1 MTSRALCGSASARH
15 IAALG
20 AVWDNGMTRL
30 MARVLA
36 ALAMV
41 AAFALPA
48 QAAPVQTGHIEAELV
63 ARDAGVTPGGTTYV
77 ALRQKIQKGWHTYW
91 RNSGDSGEATQ
102 INWTLPAGWT
112 AGEIVWAPPTR
123 QPTGPL
129 MNYGY
134 QGEVLLPVA
143 ITAPKSARPGETI
156 TLKAAASF
164 LVCEEICVPEDAILT
179 LDLPVVAAAPQP
191 DPRWGPA
198 VAKALD
204 AAPKPAALTAT
215 FARNAGGLS
224 LAVTGAPLKGAD
236 LADAYF
242 YPFKSTVIDHA
253 KPQGIERGAEGL
265 TLALTPGY
273 DFTKGTA
280 PKALDGVLSL
290 GGQAYELTAA
300 EGPPPPGSSGLG
312 APPARPSAAAPGA
325 GLGLA
330 LAFVYAL
337 LGGLVLNL
345 MPCVFPILAMKATS
359 LAGHG
364 HEHAAARAQ
373 GLAFLAGVLATFL
386 SLAGVLIAI
395 RAGGSAVGWGFQLQS
410 PVVVAGLALLMLA
423 VALNLSGLFEV
434 GTSLQGVG
442 TGLASRR
449 GLAGAFFT
457 GALAVVVA
465 APCTAPFM
473 GPALGWALTQ
483 SEPVALAVFLGLG
496 LGFAAP
502 FTLAAFAPA
511 LLTRLPKP
519 GPWMETFKKLMAFP
533 MYGAAAWLVWVL
545 TVQAGE
551 MGLARILA
559 AAVVLALAAWILGL
573 AQRRQAQGGKPLVLA
588 GVGALLAIGAFVL
601 VLAPAYGTPAGAAA
615 DADAAPEPGTIPA
628 GVYSPEAVA
637 AARAAGKPV
646 FVNFTAAWCVTCQV
660 NEKVAFGTA
669 EAAEA
674 FARTGAVYLKA
685 DWTRKDAVIA
695 AELARHGRAGV
706 PLYLVYGVRDP
717 EPRILPQFLT
727 PALVAKALD
736 KAAKS

>member
-1 MTSRALCGSASARH
+1 
-15 IAALG
+15 
-20 AVWDNGMTRL
+20 MTRFV
-30 MARVLA
+30 ARALA
-36 ALAMV
+36 ALTLA
-41 AAFALPA
+41 AAFAFPA
-48 QAAPVQTGHIEAELV
+48 MAAPVQTGHIEAELV
-63 ARDAGVTPGGTTYV
+63 ARDQGVTPGGTVHV

-91 RNSGDSGEATQ
+91 RNSGDSGDATR
-102 INWTLPAGWT
+102 ISWTLPAGWT
-112 AGEIVWAPPTR
+112 TGEFVWATPSR

-143 ITAPKSARPGETI
+143 VTAPKSARPGDTV
-156 TLKAAASF
+156 TLKAAVAF
-164 LVCEEICVPEDAILT
+164 LVCADICIPEDALLT
-179 LDLPVVAAAPQP
+179 LELAVVASAPQP
-191 DPRWGPA
+191 DARWAGPIT
-198 VAKALD
+198 KALE
-204 AAPKPAALTAT
+204 AAPKPAGLTAT
-215 FARNAGGLS
+215 FVKDEGALK
-224 LAVTGAPLKGAD
+224 LAVAGAVLKGAD
-236 LADAYF
+236 DAYF

-253 KPQGIERGAEGL
+253 KPQALERGPEGL
-265 TLALTPGY
+265 TLTLSPGY
-273 DFTKGTA
+273 DFTQGPPPA
-280 PKALDGVLSL
+280 ALDGVLSL
-290 GGQAYELTAA
+290 GGKAYELSAA
-300 EGPPPPGSSGLG
+300 EGPPPAGTSGLG
-312 APPARPSAAAPGA
+312 PPPAKPAPIAGE

-359 LAGHG
+359 LAGHA
-364 HEHAAARAQ
+364 HERSAARAQ

-386 SLAGVLIAI
+386 ALAGVLIAI

-442 TGLASRR
+442 TGLASRQ

-483 SEPVALAVFLGLG
+483 SAPVALAVFLGLG

-502 FTLAAFAPA
+502 FTLAAFAPG
-511 LLTRLPKP
+511 LLARLPKP

-533 MYGAAAWLVWVL
+533 MYGTAAWLVWVL

-551 MGLARILA
+551 MGLARVLA
-559 AAVVLALAAWILGL
+559 AAVVLALAAWVLGL
-573 AQRRQAQGGKPLVLA
+573 AQRRQATGGKPLALA
-588 GVGALLAIGAFVL
+588 AVGAVLAIGAFVL
-601 VLAPAYGTPAGAAA
+601 VLVPAYGVATSALAE
-615 DADAAPEPGTIPA
+615 AAPGSIPEA
-628 GVYSPEAVA
+628 VYSPEAVA
-637 AARAAGKPV
+637 EARAAGKPV

-660 NEKVAFGTA
+660 NEKVAFATA

-674 FARTGAVYLKA
+674 FTRTGAVYLKA

-706 PLYLVYGVRDP
+706 PLYLVYGVKSPDP
-717 EPRILPQFLT
+717 VILPQFLT
-727 PALVAKALD
+727 PAMVAKALD
-736 KAAKS
+736 KARSS